1 MSVVEHCSLY
11 LFALLR
17 IAVYVCIFSMS
28 ATSLYVL
35 KKKIKQFDLDND
47 ANLMF

>member
-1 MSVVEHCSLY
+1 MSVVEHCSLCI
-11 LFALLR
+11 FALLS
-17 IAVYVCIFSMS
+17 IVVFVCIFSMS

-35 KKKIKQFDLDND
+35 KKLKQFDMNND